1 MVSESMNSFP
11 CLLFLFVLVWCSC
24 SQSMNAQKAAT
35 GPLEGIFSLI
45 LSVLMESSTCLT
57 KCENGGTV
65 RALNSIFQQWGI
77 QATES
82 WNISGEPCSGSAVN
96 TSDPV
101 FMNPYNSPAIQCQ
114 CYFNNKTLCHITG
127 LIVVG
132 LNRRGVIPEELLDL
146 PFLTVL
152 GLDRNF
158 FSGPLPAFIG
168 KMSRLE
174 FLSIGSNGFSGLIP
188 KELGNLEELRT
199 LSLAVNN
206 FSGTLPPE
214 LGNLVNLERL
224 YIDSCG
230 LGEEIPST
238 FANLVNLQIFSA
250 NDNAFTGKIPN
261 FVGNNWTKLTGL
273 RFQGNS
279 FEGPIP
285 SSFANLKSLGSLRI
299 GDIYNGSSSLVF
311 VRNLKKLT
319 DLVLRNVLLTGS
331 LPSYMTELQ
340 SLQRLDLSFNNL
352 TGTIPSNM
360 STMVSLQHLILGN
373 NSLTGAIPNLQTSTL
388 QTIDLSY
395 NLLSGDL
402 PLSVD
407 RIDQLN
413 LVGNNFTPN
422 SSNIGLFPGLECL
435 QRSFPCSRNAPRYAN
450 FSIKCGGPQ
459 MISNGIVFEADN
471 RSLGA
476 ATYDVTGTKK
486 WAVSNVGLFEN
497 GQNQHYIQNNFG
509 QVRGTN
515 TPELYR
521 SSRQSPVSLRYYGL
535 GLENGLYTVNLFF
548 AETGF
553 PDRTSQSWMS
563 LTRRVFDVYIQGI
576 LQLKD
581 FDISKEAGGV
591 ERAIIKNFTATIMEN
606 HLEIHLFWAGK
617 GTSDTPE
624 YSPSISAISV
634 VPNFIPT
641 ATGPTDKNRTAASEK
656 NNPKEKNGPAF
667 IVGITVSVVVLS
679 LILMS
684 AFFYTKRKR
693 EEEKEEVLP
702 GICTRPD
709 TFSFS
714 ELKAITEDFSPS
726 KKLGEG
732 GFGAVYKGT
741 FSDGRVV
748 AVKQLSLASKQ
759 GKSQFIAEVATISA
773 VRHRNLVKLHGYCIE
788 GKRHLLVYEYLEN
801 KSLDQALFGKFD
813 ASTSIYSIVEYSF
826 LNNLISG
833 RPNSDNSLNDDKIYL
848 LGWAWDLHESNRSLD
863 LVDPNLAEIDENEAL
878 RVVMVALLCTQGSP
892 SMRPPMS
899 RVVAMLAGDIEAS
912 GVITRPSY
920 LTDWNFRDLTGSLVT
935 VSCSNSNEEQPQ

>member
-1 MVSESMNSFP
+1 MVSESMNPFP
-11 CLLFLFVLVWCSC
+11 SSSKCLLFLFVLVWCSC

-35 GPLEGIFSLI
+35 DPSE
-45 LSVLMESSTCLT
+45 
-57 KCENGGTV
+57 V
-65 RALNSIFQQWGI
+65 RALNSIFQQWGL

-96 TSDPV
+96 TSEPV
-101 FMNPYNSPAIQCQ
+101 FMNPSNSPAIRCE
-114 CYFNNKTLCHITG
+114 CYITNKTLCHITG

-132 LNRRGVIPEELLDL
+132 LNRRGMLPEELLDL

-152 GLDRNF
+152 GIDHNF
-158 FSGPLPAFIG
+158 FSGPLPAFMG

-174 FLSIGSNGFSGLIP
+174 FLSIGYNEFSGLIP

-199 LSLAVNN
+199 LILSVNN
-206 FSGTLPPE
+206 FNGTLPPE

-250 NDNAFTGKIPN
+250 NDNAFTGKIPD

-299 GDIYNGSSSLVF
+299 GDIYNGSSSLAF

-319 DLVLRNVLLTGS
+319 DLVLRNALLTGS
-331 LPSYMTELQ
+331 LPSYITELQ
-340 SLQRLDLSFNNL
+340 SLQKLDLSFNNL
-352 TGTIPSNM
+352 TGTIPNNM
-360 STMVSLQHLILGN
+360 FTMGSLQYLFLGN
-373 NSLTGAIPNLQTSTL
+373 NSLTGAIPNLQTTTI

-395 NLLSGDL
+395 NLLIGDL
-402 PLSVD
+402 PSSVD

-422 SSNIGLFPGLECL
+422 SSNIGIFPGLECL

-459 MISNGIVFEADN
+459 MVSNGIVFEADN

-486 WAVSNVGLFEN
+486 WAVSNVGFYED
-497 GQNQHYIQNNFG
+497 GQNQHYVQTNFG

-521 SSRQSPVSLRYYGL
+521 SSRQSSGSLRYYGL

-591 ERAIIKNFTATIMEN
+591 ERAIIKNFTATISRN

-617 GTSDTPE
+617 GTPDTPE
-624 YSPSISAISV
+624 AGPSISAISV

-641 ATGPTDKNRTAASEK
+641 IIGSTEKNRTAASEK
-656 NNPKEKNGPAF
+656 NKPKEKNGPAF
-667 IVGITVSVVVLS
+667 IVGLTVSVVVLS
-679 LILMS
+679 LILIL
-684 AFFYTKRKR
+684 ALVYAKRKR
-693 EEEKEEVLP
+693 KDEWEEVLP
-702 GICTRPD
+702 GICTKPD

-732 GFGAVYKGT
+732 GFGAVYK
-741 FSDGRVV
+741 
-748 AVKQLSLASKQ
+748 
-759 GKSQFIAEVATISA
+759 E
-773 VRHRNLVKLHGYCIE
+773 NLTLT
-788 GKRHLLVYEYLEN
+788 
-801 KSLDQALFGKFD
+801 
-813 ASTSIYSIVEYSF
+813 TSICIVDYSF
-826 LNNLISG
+826 LNNMIRFLTLHAGKLCPKISDFGLAKLCDDNKSHISTRVAGTIGYMAPEYALRGHLTEKADVFSFGIVALEILSG

-848 LGWAWDLHESNRSLD
+848 LGWAWDLHENNRSLD

-899 RVVAMLAGDIEAS
+899 RIVAMLAGDIEAN